1 MKNKQISPFFKA
13 TLKSTKYSA
22 AKTKER
28 YLKNELKKLLY
39 IATIS
44 TIILAT
50 LFFSTVKTIN
60 EENQYKEIKFS
71 TLTYQLEKENV
82 KEINVDKNKM
92 IIKAELRDGRKVKT
106 SYYSEDYLVLAEKYT
121 MPQSANKKLKVN
133 IKESTDYYKILASFT
148 SIVFYLMI
156 FWLLY
161 STMGKNQ
168 TREAS
173 SAKGEKS
180 KVTFADVAGMDEEK
194 QELEEIVDFLK
205 KPEKYTK
212 IGARIPKGVLLVG
225 KPGCGKTYISKAV
238 AGEAGVPFF
247 SCSGSE
253 FVEMFVGLGA
263 SRVRSLFKKARKSA
277 PCIIFIDEID
287 AIGRVRGNSTAGAD
301 TEQEGTLN
309 QILVEMDG
317 FNENE
322 GIIILAATNRPDIL
336 DPALMRAG
344 RFDRQVVINL
354 PDVKGR
360 DEVFKQY
367 CKDKK
372 LSNDINTE
380 ILAKR
385 TPGFAPADI
394 ENLMNEAAILAVR
407 HNKSEIDMDIIE
419 KAITKIIAGPEKNR
433 VISEKERKLTAIHE
447 SGHAICSRY
456 LETVD
461 PVHQI
466 TIIPHG
472 YGAGGFTMT
481 LPKEDRMY
489 ATKQSMTE
497 EIIDLLGGRAAES
510 IKLEDISTGASND
523 IQRATQI
530 ARDMMTKYGFSETLG
545 NVNYDE
551 SEDTFLGRNG
561 FKQLTISSEIQATID
576 SEVKTLIDT
585 CFERAKEIILTH
597 IQELDAVSETL
608 LEKETLSGEE
618 FTKICDDIVKTSSA
632 EDDAMKRF
640 IERRIL

>member
-1 MKNKQISPFFKA
+1 
-13 TLKSTKYSA
+13 
-22 AKTKER
+22 
-28 YLKNELKKLLY
+28 
-39 IATIS
+39 
-44 TIILAT
+44 
-50 LFFSTVKTIN
+50 
-60 EENQYKEIKFS
+60 
-71 TLTYQLEKENV
+71 
-82 KEINVDKNKM
+82 
-92 IIKAELRDGRKVKT
+92 
-106 SYYSEDYLVLAEKYT
+106 
-121 MPQSANKKLKVN
+121 
-133 IKESTDYYKILASFT
+133 
-148 SIVFYLMI
+148 
-156 FWLLY
+156 
-161 STMGKNQ
+161 MGKNNTQ
-168 TREAS
+168 DNS
-173 SAKGEKS
+173 SKTKGEKS

-194 QELEEIVDFLK
+194 KELEEVVDFLK
-205 KPEKYTK
+205 TPKKYTD

-360 DEVFKQY
+360 EEVFKLY
-367 CKDKK
+367 CKDKV
-372 LSNDINTE
+372 LADDVNTE

-394 ENLMNEAAILAVR
+394 ENMMNEAAILAVR
-407 HNKSEIDMDIIE
+407 HNKTAIDMEIIE
-419 KAITKIIAGPEKNR
+419 KAITKVIAGPEKNR
-433 VISEKERKLTAIHE
+433 VISEEERYLTAVHE
-447 SGHAICSRY
+447 AGHAICSRY
-456 LETVD
+456 LKTVD

-481 LPKEDRMY
+481 LPQEDRMY
-489 ATKQSMTE
+489 ATKESITE

-510 IKLEDISTGASND
+510 IKLESISTGASND
-523 IQRATQI
+523 IQRCTQL
-530 ARDMMTKYGFSETLG
+530 ARDYVTKYGFSDKLG
-545 NVNYDE
+545 NINY
-551 SEDTFLGRNG
+551 SEDEETFLGRNG
-561 FKQLTISSEIQATID
+561 FKQIQISGEIQSIID
-576 SEVKTLIDT
+576 KEVKDLIDDCYEKAQT
-585 CFERAKEIILTH
+585 IISEH
-597 IQELDAVSETL
+597 LDEHEAVVNAL

-618 FTKICDDIVKTSSA
+618 FTEICNAVKTKS
-632 EDDAMKRF
+632 
-640 IERRIL
+640 

>member
-1 MKNKQISPFFKA
+1 MRKKILQI
-13 TLKSTKYSA
+13 
-22 AKTKER
+22 
-28 YLKNELKKLLY
+28 
-39 IATIS
+39 IATV
-44 TIILAT
+44 ILVIAFT
-50 LFFSTVKTIN
+50 ASGIKTVQMQN
-60 EENQYKEIKFS
+60 EYKEIKLS

-92 IIKAELRDGRKVKT
+92 TIKAELRDGRKVKT
-106 SYYSEDYLVLAEKYT
+106 SYYDEDYLVLAEKYT
-121 MPQSANKKLKVN
+121 VPQSAKGRLKVTV
-133 IKESTDYYKILASFT
+133 KESVDYYKTLSLLT
-148 SIVFYLMI
+148 SIIFYAII
-156 FWLLY
+156 FWMIY
-161 STMGKNQ
+161 TTMDKNQ
-168 TREAS
+168 KQDMS
-173 SAKGEKS
+173 KAKGEKS
-180 KVTFADVAGMDEEK
+180 KVSFKDVAGMDEEK
-194 QELEEIVDFLK
+194 KELEEVVDFLK
-205 KPEKYTK
+205 NPEKYRK

-263 SRVRSLFKKARKSA
+263 SRVRALFKKARKSA

-322 GIIILAATNRPDIL
+322 GIIVLAATNRPDIL

-360 DEVFKQY
+360 EEVFKLY
-367 CKDKK
+367 CKDKVLAK
-372 LSNDINTE
+372 DINTE

-407 HNKSEIDMDIIE
+407 FNKTEIDMEIIE
-419 KAITKIIAGPEKNR
+419 KAITKLIAGPEKNR
-433 VISEKERKLTAIHE
+433 VISEKERYLTAIHE

-456 LETVD
+456 LENVD

-481 LPKEDRMY
+481 LPREDRIY

-497 EIIDLLGGRAAES
+497 EIIDLLGGRAAEV
-510 IKLEDISTGASND
+510 IKFDDISTGASND

-530 ARDMMTKYGFSETLG
+530 ARDMVTKYGFSETLG
-545 NVNYDE
+545 NINYDDSEE
-551 SEDTFLGRNG
+551 SFLGRNG
-561 FKQLTISSEIQATID
+561 IRQVSISGEIQSVID
-576 SEVKTLIDT
+576 REVKALIDN
-585 CFERAKEIILTH
+585 CFDQAQLIIRQHLPELNAVAEKQAKN
-597 IQELDAVSETL
+597 SN
-608 LEKETLSGEE
+608 
-618 FTKICDDIVKTSSA
+618 
-632 EDDAMKRF
+632 
-640 IERRIL
+640 